1 MGAWAVIRR
10 RTRIIWR
17 LAMAFTGL
25 LGGMWLGDQLV
36 PRHKVSLGDERPAI
50 SRLAEPPGAPQTVLL
65 LGLDQPKVS
74 PPPAK
79 GEVQLML
86 LARVHPEDGIELLQ
100 IPTELKV
107 LLPGQQLKPLSDLYG
122 IGGVALTSDVVA
134 QLLGGDG
141 DPIRPD
147 RYLLVSL
154 GGLEQAIDTMGGV
167 PVLLREPIRYQDKT
181 GGLSINLQPG
191 QQWLNGEQTNQ
202 ILRYRGEGTD
212 GRRRLRQEQ
221 MLMPL
226 ANRLADPTVVPALP
240 DLLQQLSKS
249 SNTNLSQGELLSLLS
264 AGLQDPGRMRISRLP
279 LQLEDEQPRLDHA
292 EAAIVLQDWQQERSP
307 SSDDTLVSVM
317 GSDPGATARAVTQL
331 QRGGQ
336 PVQEALQPLEA
347 AIAATVI
354 RYGNNR
360 DEALE
365 VRKLLGLGEVE
376 QGPTPPGSGVV
387 VLLGQ
392 DWTAAMP

>member
-1 MGAWAVIRR
+1 MGAWADIRR

-17 LAMAFTGL
+17 LAMAFSGL
-25 LGGMWLGDQLV
+25 LGGMWLGDQLM
-36 PRHKVSLGDERPAI
+36 PRRTVSLRDERPAI
-50 SRLAEPPGAPQTVLL
+50 TRLAEPPGAPQTVLL

-74 PPPAK
+74 TPAK

-107 LLPGQQLKPLSDLYG
+107 LLPGQQLKPLSALYG
-122 IGGVALTSDVVA
+122 IGGVALTSDVLA

-141 DPIRPD
+141 DPLRPD
-147 RYLLVSL
+147 RYLLLSI
-154 GGLEQAIDTMGGV
+154 GSLEQAIDSMGGV
-167 PVLLREPIRYQDKT
+167 PVLLREPIRYHDKT

-191 QQWLNGEQTNQ
+191 QQWLNGEQTSQ
-202 ILRYRGEGTD
+202 LLRYRGLETD

-221 MLMPL
+221 LLMPL
-226 ANRLADPTVVPALP
+226 TNRLADPTVVPALP
-240 DLLQQLSKS
+240 DLLQQLTKS
-249 SNTNLSQGELLSLLS
+249 SNTNLSQGEFLSLLS

-279 LQLEDEQPRLDHA
+279 MQLEDDQLRLDRS
-292 EAAIVLQDWQQERSP
+292 EAAIVLQDWQQERAP

-317 GSDPGATARAVTQL
+317 GSDPGATARAVARL

-365 VRKLLGLGEVE
+365 VRKLLGLGEIE
-376 QGPTPPGSGVV
+376 QGPTPPASAVV

-392 DWTAAMP
+392 DWSAAVP

>member
-1 MGAWAVIRR
+1 MGAWADIRR

-17 LAMAFTGL
+17 LAMAFSGL
-25 LGGMWLGDQLV
+25 LGGMWLGDQLM
-36 PRHKVSLGDERPAI
+36 PRRTVSLRDERPAI
-50 SRLAEPPGAPQTVLL
+50 TRLAEPPGAPQTVLL

-74 PPPAK
+74 TPAK

-107 LLPGQQLKPLSDLYG
+107 LLPGQQLKPLSALYG
-122 IGGVALTSDVVA
+122 IGGVALTSDVLA
-134 QLLGGDG
+134 QLLGGNG
-141 DPIRPD
+141 DPLRPD
-147 RYLLVSL
+147 RYLLLSI
-154 GGLEQAIDTMGGV
+154 GSLEQAIDSMGGV
-167 PVLLREPIRYQDKT
+167 PVLLREPIRYHDKT

-191 QQWLNGEQTNQ
+191 QQWLNGEQTSQ
-202 ILRYRGEGTD
+202 LLRYRGLETD
-212 GRRRLRQEQ
+212 GRRRMRQEQ
-221 MLMPL
+221 LLIPL

-240 DLLQQLSKS
+240 DLLQQLTQS
-249 SNTNLSQGELLSLLS
+249 SNTNLSQGEFLSLLS

-279 LQLEDEQPRLDHA
+279 MQLEDDQLRLDRS
-292 EAAIVLQDWQQERSP
+292 EAAIVLQDWQQERAP

-317 GSDPGATARAVTQL
+317 GSDPGATARAVARL

-354 RYGNNR
+354 RYGTNR

-365 VRKLLGLGEVE
+365 VRKLLGLGEIE
-376 QGPTPPGSGVV
+376 QGPTPPASAVV

-392 DWTAAMP
+392 DWSTAVP

>member
-1 MGAWAVIRR
+1 MGAWADIRR

-17 LAMAFTGL
+17 LAMAFSGL
-25 LGGMWLGDQLV
+25 LGGMWLGDQLM
-36 PRHKVSLGDERPAI
+36 PRRTVSLRDERPAI
-50 SRLAEPPGAPQTVLL
+50 TRLAEPPGAPQTVLL

-74 PPPAK
+74 TPAK

-107 LLPGQQLKPLSDLYG
+107 LLPGQQLKPLSALYG
-122 IGGVALTSDVVA
+122 IGGVALTSDVLA
-134 QLLGGDG
+134 QLLGGNG
-141 DPIRPD
+141 DPLRPD
-147 RYLLVSL
+147 RYLLLSI
-154 GGLEQAIDTMGGV
+154 GSLEQAIDSMGGV
-167 PVLLREPIRYQDKT
+167 PVLLREPIRYHDKT

-191 QQWLNGEQTNQ
+191 QQWLNGEQTSQ
-202 ILRYRGEGTD
+202 LLRYRGLETD
-212 GRRRLRQEQ
+212 GRRRMRQEQ
-221 MLMPL
+221 LLIPL

-240 DLLQQLSKS
+240 DLLQQLTQS
-249 SNTNLSQGELLSLLS
+249 SNTNLSQGEFLSLLS

-279 LQLEDEQPRLDHA
+279 MQLQDDQLRLDRS
-292 EAAIVLQDWQQERSP
+292 EAAIVLQDWQQERAP

-317 GSDPGATARAVTQL
+317 GSDPGATARAVARL

-354 RYGNNR
+354 RYGTNR

-365 VRKLLGLGEVE
+365 VRKLLGLGEIE
-376 QGPTPPGSGVV
+376 QGPTPPASAVV

-392 DWTAAMP
+392 DWSTAVP

>member
-1 MGAWAVIRR
+1 MGAWADIRR

-17 LAMAFTGL
+17 LAMAFSGL
-25 LGGMWLGDQLV
+25 LGGMWLGDQLM
-36 PRHKVSLGDERPAI
+36 PRRTVSLRDERPAI
-50 SRLAEPPGAPQTVLL
+50 TRLAEPPGAPQTVLL

-74 PPPAK
+74 TPAK

-107 LLPGQQLKPLSDLYG
+107 LLPGQQLKPLSALYG
-122 IGGVALTSDVVA
+122 IGGVALTSDVLA
-134 QLLGGDG
+134 QLLGGNG
-141 DPIRPD
+141 DPLRPD
-147 RYLLVSL
+147 RYLLLSI
-154 GGLEQAIDTMGGV
+154 GSLEQAIDSMGGV
-167 PVLLREPIRYQDKT
+167 PVLLREPIRYHDKT

-191 QQWLNGEQTNQ
+191 QQWLNGEQTSQ
-202 ILRYRGEGTD
+202 LLRYRGLETD

-221 MLMPL
+221 LLMPL

-240 DLLQQLSKS
+240 DLLQQLTQS
-249 SNTNLSQGELLSLLS
+249 SNTNLSQGEFLSLLS

-279 LQLEDEQPRLDHA
+279 MQLQDDQLRLDRS
-292 EAAIVLQDWQQERSP
+292 EAAIVLQDWQQERAP

-317 GSDPGATARAVTQL
+317 GSDPGATARAVARL

-354 RYGNNR
+354 RYGTNR

-365 VRKLLGLGEVE
+365 VRKLLGLGEIE
-376 QGPTPPGSGVV
+376 QGPTPPASAVV

-392 DWTAAMP
+392 DWSTAVP

>member
-36 PRHKVSLGDERPAI
+36 PRRKVSLGDERPAI

-65 LGLDQPKVS
+65 LGLDQPKVT

-79 GEVQLML
+79 GEVQLIL

-202 ILRYRGEGTD
+202 ILRYRGEETD

-317 GSDPGATARAVTQL
+317 GSDPGATARAVTRL

>member
-1 MGAWAVIRR
+1 MGAWADIRR

-17 LAMAFTGL
+17 LAMAFSGL
-25 LGGMWLGDQLV
+25 LGGMWLGDQLM
-36 PRHKVSLGDERPAI
+36 PRRTVSLRDERPAI
-50 SRLAEPPGAPQTVLL
+50 TRLAEPPGAPQTVLL

-74 PPPAK
+74 TPAK

-107 LLPGQQLKPLSDLYG
+107 LLPGQQLKPLSALYG
-122 IGGVALTSDVVA
+122 IGGVALTSDVLA

-141 DPIRPD
+141 DPLRPD
-147 RYLLVSL
+147 RYLLLSI
-154 GGLEQAIDTMGGV
+154 GSLEQAIDSMGGV
-167 PVLLREPIRYQDKT
+167 PVLLREPIRYHDKT

-191 QQWLNGEQTNQ
+191 QQWLNGEQTSQ
-202 ILRYRGEGTD
+202 LLRYRGLETD

-221 MLMPL
+221 LLMPL

-240 DLLQQLSKS
+240 DLLQQVTKS
-249 SNTNLSQGELLSLLS
+249 SNTNLSQGEFLSLLS

-279 LQLEDEQPRLDHA
+279 MQLEDDQLRLDRS
-292 EAAIVLQDWQQERSP
+292 EAAIVLQDWQQERAP

-317 GSDPGATARAVTQL
+317 GSDPGATARAVARL

-365 VRKLLGLGEVE
+365 VRKLLGLGEIE
-376 QGPTPPGSGVV
+376 QGPTPPASAVV

-392 DWTAAMP
+392 DWSAAVP

>member
-1 MGAWAVIRR
+1 MGAWADIRR

-17 LAMAFTGL
+17 LAMAFSGL
-25 LGGMWLGDQLV
+25 LGGMWLGDQLM
-36 PRHKVSLGDERPAI
+36 PRRTVSLRDERPAI
-50 SRLAEPPGAPQTVLL
+50 TRLAEPPGAPQTVLL

-74 PPPAK
+74 TPAK

-107 LLPGQQLKPLSDLYG
+107 LLPGQQLKPLSALYG
-122 IGGVALTSDVVA
+122 IGGVALTSDVLA

-141 DPIRPD
+141 DPLRPD
-147 RYLLVSL
+147 RYLLLSI
-154 GGLEQAIDTMGGV
+154 GSLEQAIDSMGGV
-167 PVLLREPIRYQDKT
+167 PVLLREPIRYHDKT

-191 QQWLNGEQTNQ
+191 QQWLNGEQTSQ
-202 ILRYRGEGTD
+202 LLRYRGLETD

-221 MLMPL
+221 LLMPL

-240 DLLQQLSKS
+240 DLLQQLTQS
-249 SNTNLSQGELLSLLS
+249 SNTNLSQGEFLSLLS

-279 LQLEDEQPRLDHA
+279 MQLEDDQLRLDRS
-292 EAAIVLQDWQQERSP
+292 EAAIVLQDWQQERAP

-317 GSDPGATARAVTQL
+317 GSDPGATAKAVARL

-365 VRKLLGLGEVE
+365 VRKLLGLGEIE
-376 QGPTPPGSGVV
+376 QGPTPPASAVV

-392 DWTAAMP
+392 DWSAAVP

>member
-354 RYGNNR
+354 RYGDNR

>member
-1 MGAWAVIRR
+1 MGAWADIRR

-17 LAMAFTGL
+17 LAMAFSGL
-25 LGGMWLGDQLV
+25 LGGMWLGDQLM
-36 PRHKVSLGDERPAI
+36 PRRTVSLRDERPAI
-50 SRLAEPPGAPQTVLL
+50 TRLAEPPGAPQTVLL

-74 PPPAK
+74 TPAK

-107 LLPGQQLKPLSDLYG
+107 LLPGQQLKPLSALYG
-122 IGGVALTSDVVA
+122 IGGVALTSDVLA

-141 DPIRPD
+141 DPLRPD
-147 RYLLVSL
+147 RYLLLSI
-154 GGLEQAIDTMGGV
+154 GSLEQAIDSMGGV
-167 PVLLREPIRYQDKT
+167 PVLLREPIRYHDKT

-191 QQWLNGEQTNQ
+191 QQWLNGEQTSQ
-202 ILRYRGEGTD
+202 LLRYRGLETD

-221 MLMPL
+221 LLMPL

-240 DLLQQLSKS
+240 DLLQQLTQS
-249 SNTNLSQGELLSLLS
+249 SNTNLSQGEFLSLLS

-279 LQLEDEQPRLDHA
+279 MQLEDDQLRLDRS
-292 EAAIVLQDWQQERSP
+292 EAAIVLQDWQQERAP

-317 GSDPGATARAVTQL
+317 GSDPGATARAVARL

-354 RYGNNR
+354 RYGTNR

-365 VRKLLGLGEVE
+365 VRKLLGLGEIE
-376 QGPTPPGSGVV
+376 QGPTPPASAVV

-392 DWTAAMP
+392 DWSAAVP

>member
-1 MGAWAVIRR
+1 MGAWADIRR

-17 LAMAFTGL
+17 LAMAFSGL
-25 LGGMWLGDQLV
+25 LGGMWLGDQLM
-36 PRHKVSLGDERPAI
+36 PRRTVSLRDERPAI
-50 SRLAEPPGAPQTVLL
+50 TRLAEPPGAPQTVLL

-74 PPPAK
+74 TPAK

-107 LLPGQQLKPLSDLYG
+107 LLPGQQLKPLSALYG
-122 IGGVALTSDVVA
+122 IGGVALTSDVLA

-141 DPIRPD
+141 DPLRPD
-147 RYLLVSL
+147 RYLLLSI
-154 GGLEQAIDTMGGV
+154 GSLEQAIDSMGGV
-167 PVLLREPIRYQDKT
+167 PVLLREPIRYHDKT

-191 QQWLNGEQTNQ
+191 QQWLNGEQTSQ
-202 ILRYRGEGTD
+202 LLRYRGLETD

-221 MLMPL
+221 LLMPL

-240 DLLQQLSKS
+240 DLLQQLTQS
-249 SNTNLSQGELLSLLS
+249 SNTNLSQGEFLSLLS

-279 LQLEDEQPRLDHA
+279 MQLEDDQLRLDRS
-292 EAAIVLQDWQQERSP
+292 EAAIVLQDWQQERAP

-317 GSDPGATARAVTQL
+317 GSDPGATARAVARL

-354 RYGNNR
+354 RYGTNR

-365 VRKLLGLGEVE
+365 VRKLLGLGEIE
-376 QGPTPPGSGVV
+376 QGPTPPASAVV

-392 DWTAAMP
+392 DWSTAVP

>member
-1 MGAWAVIRR
+1 MGAWADIRR

-17 LAMAFTGL
+17 LAMAFSGL
-25 LGGMWLGDQLV
+25 LGGMWLGDQLM
-36 PRHKVSLGDERPAI
+36 PRRTVSLRDERPAI
-50 SRLAEPPGAPQTVLL
+50 TRLAEPPGAPQTVLL

-74 PPPAK
+74 TPAK

-107 LLPGQQLKPLSDLYG
+107 LLPGQQLKPLSALYG
-122 IGGVALTSDVVA
+122 IGGVALTSDVLA

-141 DPIRPD
+141 DPLRPD
-147 RYLLVSL
+147 RYLLLSI
-154 GGLEQAIDTMGGV
+154 GSLEQAIDSMGGV
-167 PVLLREPIRYQDKT
+167 PVLLREPIRYHDKT

-191 QQWLNGEQTNQ
+191 QQWLNGEQTSQ
-202 ILRYRGEGTD
+202 LLRYRGLETD
-212 GRRRLRQEQ
+212 GRRRMRQEQ
-221 MLMPL
+221 LLIPL

-240 DLLQQLSKS
+240 DLLQQVTKS
-249 SNTNLSQGELLSLLS
+249 SNTNLSQGEFLSLLS

-279 LQLEDEQPRLDHA
+279 MQLQDDQLRLDRS
-292 EAAIVLQDWQQERSP
+292 EAAIVLQDWQQERAP

-317 GSDPGATARAVTQL
+317 GSDPGATARAVARL

-354 RYGNNR
+354 RYGTNR

-365 VRKLLGLGEVE
+365 VRKLLGLGEIE
-376 QGPTPPGSGVV
+376 QGPTPPASAVV

-392 DWTAAMP
+392 DWSTAVP

>member
-1 MGAWAVIRR
+1 MGAWADIRR

-17 LAMAFTGL
+17 LAMAFSGL
-25 LGGMWLGDQLV
+25 LGGMWLGDQLM
-36 PRHKVSLGDERPAI
+36 PRRTVSLRDERPAI
-50 SRLAEPPGAPQTVLL
+50 TRLAEPPGAPQTVLL

-74 PPPAK
+74 TPAK

-107 LLPGQQLKPLSDLYG
+107 LLPGQQLKPLSALYG
-122 IGGVALTSDVVA
+122 IGGVALTSDVLA

-141 DPIRPD
+141 DPLRPD
-147 RYLLVSL
+147 RYLLLSI
-154 GGLEQAIDTMGGV
+154 GSLEQAIDSMGGV
-167 PVLLREPIRYQDKT
+167 PVLLREPIRYHDKT

-191 QQWLNGEQTNQ
+191 QQWLNGEQTSQ
-202 ILRYRGEGTD
+202 LLRYRGLETD

-221 MLMPL
+221 LLMPL

-240 DLLQQLSKS
+240 DLLQQLTQS
-249 SNTNLSQGELLSLLS
+249 SNTNLSQGEFLSLLS

-279 LQLEDEQPRLDHA
+279 MQLEDDQLRLDRS
-292 EAAIVLQDWQQERSP
+292 EAAIVLQDWQQERAP

-317 GSDPGATARAVTQL
+317 GSDPGATARAVARL

-365 VRKLLGLGEVE
+365 VRKLLGLGEIE
-376 QGPTPPGSGVV
+376 QGPTPPASAVV

-392 DWTAAMP
+392 DWSAAVP

>member
-1 MGAWAVIRR
+1 MGAWADIRR

-17 LAMAFTGL
+17 LAMAFSGL
-25 LGGMWLGDQLV
+25 LGGMWLGDQLM
-36 PRHKVSLGDERPAI
+36 PRRTVSLRDERPAI
-50 SRLAEPPGAPQTVLL
+50 TRLAEPPGAPQTVLL

-74 PPPAK
+74 TPAK

-107 LLPGQQLKPLSDLYG
+107 LLPGQQLKPLSALYG
-122 IGGVALTSDVVA
+122 IGGVALTSDVLA

-141 DPIRPD
+141 DPLRPD
-147 RYLLVSL
+147 RYLLLSI
-154 GGLEQAIDTMGGV
+154 GSLEQAIDSMGGV
-167 PVLLREPIRYQDKT
+167 PVLLREPIRYHDKT

-191 QQWLNGEQTNQ
+191 QQWLNGEQTSQ
-202 ILRYRGEGTD
+202 LLRYRGLETD
-212 GRRRLRQEQ
+212 GRRRMRQEQ
-221 MLMPL
+221 LLIPL

-240 DLLQQLSKS
+240 DLLQQVTKS
-249 SNTNLSQGELLSLLS
+249 SNTNLSQGEFLSLLS

-279 LQLEDEQPRLDHA
+279 MQLEDDQLRLDRS
-292 EAAIVLQDWQQERSP
+292 EAAIVLQDWQQERAP

-317 GSDPGATARAVTQL
+317 GSDPGATARAVARL

-354 RYGNNR
+354 RYGTNR

-365 VRKLLGLGEVE
+365 VRKLLGLGEIE
-376 QGPTPPGSGVV
+376 QGPTPPASAVV

-392 DWTAAMP
+392 DWSAAVP

>member
-1 MGAWAVIRR
+1 MGAWADIRR

-17 LAMAFTGL
+17 LAMAFSGL
-25 LGGMWLGDQLV
+25 LGGMWLGDQLM
-36 PRHKVSLGDERPAI
+36 PRRTVSLRDERPAI
-50 SRLAEPPGAPQTVLL
+50 TRLAEPPGAPQTVLL

-74 PPPAK
+74 TPAK

-107 LLPGQQLKPLSDLYG
+107 LLPGQQLKPLSALYG
-122 IGGVALTSDVVA
+122 IGGVALTSDVLA

-141 DPIRPD
+141 DPLRPD
-147 RYLLVSL
+147 RYLLLSI
-154 GGLEQAIDTMGGV
+154 GSLEQAIDSMGGV
-167 PVLLREPIRYQDKT
+167 PVLLREPIRYHDKT

-191 QQWLNGEQTNQ
+191 QQWLNGEQTSQ
-202 ILRYRGEGTD
+202 LLRYRGLETD
-212 GRRRLRQEQ
+212 GRRRMRQEQ
-221 MLMPL
+221 LLIPL

-240 DLLQQLSKS
+240 DLLQQLTQS
-249 SNTNLSQGELLSLLS
+249 SNTNLSQGEFLSLLS

-279 LQLEDEQPRLDHA
+279 MQLEDDQLRLDRS
-292 EAAIVLQDWQQERSP
+292 EAAIVLQDWQQERAP

-317 GSDPGATARAVTQL
+317 GSDPGATARAVARL

-354 RYGNNR
+354 RYGTNR

-365 VRKLLGLGEVE
+365 VRKLLGLGEIE
-376 QGPTPPGSGVV
+376 QGPTPPASAVV

-392 DWTAAMP
+392 DWSAAVP

>member
-1 MGAWAVIRR
+1 MGAWADIRR

-17 LAMAFTGL
+17 LAMAFSGL
-25 LGGMWLGDQLV
+25 LGGMWLGDQLM
-36 PRHKVSLGDERPAI
+36 PRRTVSLRDERPAI
-50 SRLAEPPGAPQTVLL
+50 TRLAEPPGAPQTVLL

-74 PPPAK
+74 TPAK

-107 LLPGQQLKPLSDLYG
+107 LLPGQQLKPLSALYG
-122 IGGVALTSDVVA
+122 IGGVALTSDVLA

-141 DPIRPD
+141 DPLRPD
-147 RYLLVSL
+147 RYLLLSI
-154 GGLEQAIDTMGGV
+154 GSLEQAIDSMGGV
-167 PVLLREPIRYQDKT
+167 PVLLREPIRYHDKT

-191 QQWLNGEQTNQ
+191 QQWLNGEQTSQ
-202 ILRYRGEGTD
+202 LLRYRGLETD

-221 MLMPL
+221 LLMPL

-240 DLLQQLSKS
+240 DLLQQVTKS
-249 SNTNLSQGELLSLLS
+249 SNTNLSQGEFLSLLS

-279 LQLEDEQPRLDHA
+279 MQLEDDQLRLDRS
-292 EAAIVLQDWQQERSP
+292 EAAIVLQDWQQERAP

-317 GSDPGATARAVTQL
+317 GSDPGATARAVARL

-354 RYGNNR
+354 RYGTNR

-365 VRKLLGLGEVE
+365 VRKLLGLGEIE
-376 QGPTPPGSGVV
+376 QGPTPPASAVV

-392 DWTAAMP
+392 DWSAAVP

>member
-1 MGAWAVIRR
+1 MGAWADIRR

-17 LAMAFTGL
+17 LAMAFSGL
-25 LGGMWLGDQLV
+25 LGGMWLGDQLM
-36 PRHKVSLGDERPAI
+36 PRRTVSLRDERPAI
-50 SRLAEPPGAPQTVLL
+50 TRLAEPPGAPQTVLL

-74 PPPAK
+74 TPAK

-107 LLPGQQLKPLSDLYG
+107 LLPGQQLKPLSALYG
-122 IGGVALTSDVVA
+122 IGGVALTSDVLA

-141 DPIRPD
+141 DPLRPD
-147 RYLLVSL
+147 RYLLLSI
-154 GGLEQAIDTMGGV
+154 GSLEQAIDSMGGV
-167 PVLLREPIRYQDKT
+167 PVLLREPIRYHDKT

-191 QQWLNGEQTNQ
+191 QQWLNGEQTSQ
-202 ILRYRGEGTD
+202 LLRYRGLETD

-221 MLMPL
+221 LLMPL

-240 DLLQQLSKS
+240 DLLQELTQS
-249 SNTNLSQGELLSLLS
+249 SNTNLSQGEFLSLLS

-279 LQLEDEQPRLDHA
+279 MQLEDDQLRLDRS
-292 EAAIVLQDWQQERSP
+292 EAAIVLQDWQQERAP

-317 GSDPGATARAVTQL
+317 GSDPGATARAVARL

-365 VRKLLGLGEVE
+365 VRKLLGLGEIE
-376 QGPTPPGSGVV
+376 QGPTPPASAVV

-392 DWTAAMP
+392 DWSAAVP

>member
-1 MGAWAVIRR
+1 MGAWADIRR

-17 LAMAFTGL
+17 LAMAFSGL
-25 LGGMWLGDQLV
+25 LGGMWLGDQLM
-36 PRHKVSLGDERPAI
+36 PRRTVSLRDERPAI
-50 SRLAEPPGAPQTVLL
+50 TRLAEPPGAPQTVLL

-74 PPPAK
+74 TPAK

-107 LLPGQQLKPLSDLYG
+107 LLPGQQLKPLSALYG
-122 IGGVALTSDVVA
+122 IGGVALTSDVLA

-141 DPIRPD
+141 DPLRPD
-147 RYLLVSL
+147 RYLLLSI
-154 GGLEQAIDTMGGV
+154 GSLEQAIDSMGGV
-167 PVLLREPIRYQDKT
+167 PVLLREPIRYHDKT

-191 QQWLNGEQTNQ
+191 QQWLNGEQTSQ
-202 ILRYRGEGTD
+202 LLRYRGLETD
-212 GRRRLRQEQ
+212 GRRRMRQEQ
-221 MLMPL
+221 LLIPL

-240 DLLQQLSKS
+240 DLLQQLTQS
-249 SNTNLSQGELLSLLS
+249 SNTNLSQGEFLSLLS

-279 LQLEDEQPRLDHA
+279 MQLEDDQLRLDRS
-292 EAAIVLQDWQQERSP
+292 EAAIVLQDWQQERAP
-307 SSDDTLVSVM
+307 SSDDSLVSVM
-317 GSDPGATARAVTQL
+317 GSDPGATARAVARL

-354 RYGNNR
+354 RYGTNR

-365 VRKLLGLGEVE
+365 VRKLLGLGEIE
-376 QGPTPPGSGVV
+376 QGPTPPASAVV

-392 DWTAAMP
+392 DWTTAVP

>member
-1 MGAWAVIRR
+1 MGAWADIRR

-17 LAMAFTGL
+17 LAMAFSGL
-25 LGGMWLGDQLV
+25 LGGMWLGDQLM
-36 PRHKVSLGDERPAI
+36 PRRTVSLRDERPAI
-50 SRLAEPPGAPQTVLL
+50 TRLAEPPGAPQTVLL

-74 PPPAK
+74 TPAK

-107 LLPGQQLKPLSDLYG
+107 LLPGQQLKPLSALYG
-122 IGGVALTSDVVA
+122 IGGVALTSDVLA

-141 DPIRPD
+141 DPLRPD
-147 RYLLVSL
+147 RYLLLSI
-154 GGLEQAIDTMGGV
+154 GSLEQAIDSMGGV
-167 PVLLREPIRYQDKT
+167 PVLLREPIRYHDKT

-191 QQWLNGEQTNQ
+191 QQWLNGEQTSQ
-202 ILRYRGEGTD
+202 LLRYRGLETD

-221 MLMPL
+221 LLMPL

-240 DLLQQLSKS
+240 DLLQQLTKS
-249 SNTNLSQGELLSLLS
+249 SNTNLSQGEFLSLLS

-279 LQLEDEQPRLDHA
+279 MQLEDDQLRLDRS
-292 EAAIVLQDWQQERSP
+292 EAAIVLQDWQQERAP

-317 GSDPGATARAVTQL
+317 GSDPGATARAVARL

-365 VRKLLGLGEVE
+365 VRKLLGLGEIE
-376 QGPTPPGSGVV
+376 QGPTPPASAVV

-392 DWTAAMP
+392 DWSAAVP

>member
-36 PRHKVSLGDERPAI
+36 PRRKVSLGDERPAI

-202 ILRYRGEGTD
+202 ILRYRGEETD